1 VGAFGG
7 AELMRILI
15 LGGTGMLGHKM
26 HEILSHEHD
35 VVSTTRRPLSDLP
48 VDPSAFLHKGT
59 VIEKVDA
66 SQIEALERVVADV
79 RPDALINCVG
89 VIKQRDAAH
98 FAIPSISINA
108 LLPHQLAELCAGRGA
123 RLVHFST
130 DCVFSGAEGDYTEE
144 SISDATDLYGR
155 SKFLGE
161 VSDEHALTI
170 RSSIIGRELDHFG
183 SLVEWFLRQR
193 GQIKGFTHAIYTGV
207 TTSQMALIVSRLLLE
222 QAQLTG
228 LYQIA
233 SEKVSKY
240 ELLMMLREAFGLEDR
255 IQIEPSDQS
264 VCDRSLRGDKFLAAT
279 GIRVSP
285 WQDMLQE
292 LASHA
297 DRYEGVRS

>member
-1 VGAFGG
+1 
-7 AELMRILI
+7 MRILI

-26 HEILSHEHD
+26 HEILSREHD

-48 VDPSAFLHKGT
+48 VDPSPFLHRGT

-79 RPDALINCVG
+79 QPDSLINCVG

-98 FAIPSISINA
+98 LAIPSISINA
-108 LLPHQLAELCAGRGA
+108 LLPHQLAELCAARGA
-123 RLVHFST
+123 RFVHFST

-144 SISDATDLYGR
+144 SNSDATDLYGR

-161 VSDEHALTI
+161 VSEGHALTI

-183 SLVEWFLRQR
+183 SLVEWFLQQR

-222 QAQLTG
+222 HSQLTG

-233 SEKVSKY
+233 SDKVSKF

-255 IQIEPSDQS
+255 IQIEPSDQP

-279 GIRVSP
+279 GIRVLP
-285 WQDMLQE
+285 WQEMLQE
-292 LASHA
+292 LANHA